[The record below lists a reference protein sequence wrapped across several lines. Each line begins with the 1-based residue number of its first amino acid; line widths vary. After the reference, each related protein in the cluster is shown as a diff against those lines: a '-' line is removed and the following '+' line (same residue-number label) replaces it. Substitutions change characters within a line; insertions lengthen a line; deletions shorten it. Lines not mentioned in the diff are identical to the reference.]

1 MSGANKT
8 RTGTPD
14 TLIILENGKYILAEY
29 TTEKKGVCEKF
40 KKDLGKCFD
49 EEKTGISITE
59 IEKIV
64 LCHNS
69 TLTTEE
75 ENSLKEKCHKHR
87 VELDIFDI
95 DSISFDLY
103 QNYPG
108 IAKDFLG
115 VEVDTGQIVDLD
127 EFITTYNKRKFVAPL
142 DTKFCFR
149 ENEIKEILQGLE
161 ENNLVIVSGKAGVG
175 KSRLVLE
182 CCRKF
187 LEKYSEY
194 KVKCIFDKGVDIYED
209 IRVYL
214 SDDGSYLI
222 FLDDA
227 NRVKNFEYFIHLL
240 FDKRENQQ
248 TKIIATVRD
257 YAVEQIKEVARSYDN
272 NLELVKIDSLT
283 DKQIEQ
289 IVKEEYKI
297 QNQLYIERIVD
308 IAQGNPRLAIMTAL
322 VVEREKTIE
331 SISNVSDI
339 YDIYYSS
346 IRQDITDFRD
356 RSLLEVAGIVAFF
369 QVVDKSNDE
378 MMERIQTAFKID
390 REIFWEAV
398 RKLYEFELVDMY
410 EDEIARISDQVLAT
424 YLFYLTFFKE
434 KLWKFS
440 VLLDNFFPQFQYNF
454 VDALNPVLNAFD
466 SGKIIKILSP
476 DVDRVWK
483 IYEEAKE
490 EKSLI
495 QLMKLFWFFK
505 QTEILIYAKNCI
517 DQMEVESVDI
527 STLDIPS
534 NSNIDIPPYSILDL
548 LSLSSNFDEQ
558 NFQIAID
565 LLFEYLTKKPQ
576 ELLQVFRLLIEVFG
590 FEYDS
595 YITKFISQSIVIDK
609 LLEKVNQGK
618 NKLFVKLFFGVA
630 EKYLKLEFNTSKL
643 KNKREFLLRQFPPLP
658 TPELLNLRQKIWQ
671 GVFQLYQID
680 IFEKEVI
687 NIIHQY
693 SKSYSNFPVGEI
705 IKQDTLEVLDFIANQ
720 LNPKDYSHCLIVQ
733 KYLDFLESRQ
743 IEFNN
748 ELRERFVNE
757 TYELSRILLADRN
770 KGKNLNLDWKE
781 YDKFKQNQIKEYFA
795 NYDFKDYQDFF
806 AKCHEIKAVTELK
819 NNYDFQSPTY
829 KVPEFPSHK
838 VVEVFIF
845 IACKKS
851 ELYLDVL
858 KDYLK
863 RADPF
868 QINNFPFPLVQKLI
882 EISGVEKA
890 FELLNQFDFA
900 SKRKWLFGFY
910 NLLPE
915 DKITSDYLEK
925 LYNLYRESKLSEMPQ
940 DFDFLLKYRHI
951 DKNVV
956 AQVTEI
962 ILSKI
967 NEEIDNFIPFKCL
980 FNPFTKANQLSIE
993 LFNLF
998 AKVTEIMVSKI
1009 NEEINYSDIFTSL
1022 FNPYTKANQL
1032 LIQLFTEKLDVL
1044 KEIYF
1049 LSQKIPRYSSNF
1061 EDIFTR
1067 ILAADQNFIIE
1078 YIDWVYDEE
1087 RKFSNF
1093 QDDLNYT
1100 FLWQSEN
1107 YQELITL
1114 VVEHIYQKEKE
1125 LSNSG
1130 FSNTILERIFFLEV
1144 TEEEKVVFED
1154 RQNQL
1159 LKSLIKNRYT
1169 DIDLMQLLFSV
1180 TTTFPY
1186 ERRYQFIDLFCQN
1199 NQNFQDFKKLPLE
1212 PYVKN
1217 DKEISSEDYILSS
1230 SKNIE
1235 ATHKI
1240 IEYLESLQPIFN
1252 TIDLLQHKEYVEKEI
1267 KYFKKWIEDEKK
1279 RNFIED

>member
-1 MSGANKT
+1 MLKSLGSVSGTKKI

-29 TTEKKGVCEKF
+29 TTEEKGVCKKF
-40 KKDLGKCFD
+40 KKDLDKCFD
-49 EEKTGISITE
+49 EEKTGVLIIE

-69 TLTTEE
+69 TLSTKE
-75 ENSLKEKCHKHR
+75 ENSLKEECQKYG
-87 VELDIFDI
+87 VELDIFGL

-103 QNYPG
+103 KNYPG

-115 VEVDTGQIVDLD
+115 VEVDTGQIVDID
-127 EFITTYNKRKFVAPL
+127 EFITTYNKRKIVAPL
-142 DTKFCFR
+142 DTKFYFR
-149 ENEIKEILQGLE
+149 ENEIKEILQRLE
-161 ENNLVIVSGKAGVG
+161 GNNLVIVSGKAGVG

-187 LEKYSEY
+187 VEKYSDY
-194 KVKCIFDKGVDIYED
+194 KVKCIFDQGVDIFGD
-209 IRVYL
+209 IHVYF
-214 SDDGSYLI
+214 SDEGSYLI
-222 FLDDA
+222 FVDDA
-227 NRVKNFEYFIHLL
+227 NRVKEFKHFINLL
-240 FDKRENQQ
+240 LYKRENQQ
-248 TKIIATVRD
+248 IKIIATVRD
-257 YAVEQIKEVARSYDN
+257 YAVEQIKEVVCSYDN
-272 NLELVKIDSLT
+272 NLELVKINPLT

-289 IVKEEYKI
+289 LVKEEYKI

-322 VVEREKTIE
+322 VVKGEKTVE
-331 SISNVSDI
+331 ALKNVSDV

-346 IRQDITDFRD
+346 IREDIADFKD
-356 RSLLEVAGIVAFF
+356 ESLLKVAGIVAFF
-369 QVVDKSNDE
+369 QVVDCSNDE
-378 MMERIQTAFKID
+378 MMEKIQTTFYID
-390 REIFWEAV
+390 RENLWKAV
-398 RKLYEFELVDMY
+398 RKLYEFELVDIY
-410 EDEIARISDQVLAT
+410 ENEIARISDQVLAT
-424 YLFYLTFFKE
+424 YLFYLTFFKD
-434 KLWKFS
+434 KLLKFS

-454 VDALNPVLNAFD
+454 VDALNPVLSAFD
-466 SGKIIKILSP
+466 SEKIINILTP
-476 DVDRVWK
+476 DVDRLWK
-483 IYEEAKE
+483 NYEEAGNKKNFIE
-490 EKSLI
+490 
-495 QLMKLFWFFK
+495 LMKLFWFFK

-517 DQMEVESVDI
+517 DKMEIESVDI

-590 FEYDS
+590 FEHDS

-609 LLEKVNQGK
+609 LLEEVNQGK
-618 NKLFVKLFFGVA
+618 NELFTKLFFGVA
-630 EKYLKLEFNTSKL
+630 EKYLYLQFNTPKL
-643 KNKREFLLRQFPPLP
+643 KNNREFLCLWHQFSPQP
-658 TPELLNLRQKIWQ
+658 TPELFDLRNKIWQ
-671 GVFQLYQID
+671 GIFQLYQID

-693 SKSYSNFPVGEI
+693 SKSYSKFSVGEI
-705 IKQDTLEVLDFIANQ
+705 IKQDAVEVLKFLTDN
-720 LNPKDYSHCLIVQ
+720 LNPQDYYHCLIVQ

-748 ELRERFVNE
+748 EIRERFLNG
-757 TYELSRILLADRN
+757 TYEVYRILSDNWNERN
-770 KGKNLNLDWKE
+770 NCYLEGKE
-781 YDKFKQNQIKEYFA
+781 YEQFKQNQIKEYFA

-806 AKCHEIKAVTELK
+806 AKCHEIKAVTKEK
-819 NNYDFQSPTY
+819 NHYSS
-829 KVPEFPSHK
+829 EFPSGRIA
-838 VVEVFIF
+838 EVIF
-845 IACKKS
+845 IACKNS

-858 KDYLK
+858 KYYLNLG
-863 RADPF
+863 DPF
-868 QINNFPFPLVQKLI
+868 KLNYFLFTLIEKLI

-915 DKITSDYLEK
+915 DKITSDYLEQ
-925 LYNLYRESKLSEMPQ
+925 LYNLYRQSKLSEIPQ
-940 DFDFLLKYRHI
+940 YFDFLLKYLHL

-956 AQVTEI
+956 AQITKI

-967 NEEIDNFIPFKCL
+967 NEQTNYTNFLSPFD
-980 FNPFTKANQLSIE
+980 F
-993 LFNLF
+993 
-998 AKVTEIMVSKI
+998 
-1009 NEEINYSDIFTSL
+1009 L
-1022 FNPYTKANQL
+1022 FNPYTQVNEL
-1032 LIQLFTEKLDVL
+1032 LIKLFTEKLDVL
-1044 KEIYF
+1044 KQAY
-1049 LSQKIPRYSSNF
+1049 LSNQKIRGYSSNS
-1061 EDIFTR
+1061 EDIFIR
-1067 ILAADQNFIIE
+1067 ILNVDQHFIIE

-1087 RKFSNF
+1087 RKLSNSPYF

-1107 YQELITL
+1107 YQELITQ

-1159 LKSLIKNRYT
+1159 LKSLIENRHN
-1169 DIDLMQLLFSV
+1169 DIHLMQLLFSV

-1186 ERRYQFIDLFCQN
+1186 ERRYQFIDLFCKY
-1199 NQNFQDFKKLPLE
+1199 NQKFEDFKKLP
-1212 PYVKN
+1212 
-1217 DKEISSEDYILSS
+1217 
-1230 SKNIE
+1230 
-1235 ATHKI
+1235 
-1240 IEYLESLQPIFN
+1240 
-1252 TIDLLQHKEYVEKEI
+1252 
-1267 KYFKKWIEDEKK
+1267 
-1279 RNFIED
+1279 

>member
-29 TTEKKGVCEKF
+29 TTEEKGVCKKF
-40 KKDLGKCFD
+40 KKDLDKCFD
-49 EEKTGISITE
+49 EEKTGVLITE

-69 TLTTEE
+69 TLTTKE
-75 ENSLKEKCHKHR
+75 ENSLKEECQNYG
-87 VELDIFDI
+87 VELDIFGI

-103 QNYPG
+103 KNYPG
-108 IAKDFLG
+108 IARDFLG
-115 VEVDTGQIVDLD
+115 VEVDTGQIVDID
-127 EFITTYNKRKFVAPL
+127 EFITTYNKRKIVAPL
-142 DTKFCFR
+142 DTKFYFR

-187 LEKYSEY
+187 VEKYSDC
-194 KVKCIFDKGVDIYED
+194 KVKCIFDKGVDLYED

-272 NLELVKIDSLT
+272 NLELVTIDSLT

-289 IVKEEYKI
+289 IVKEECKI

-308 IAQGNPRLAIMTAL
+308 IAQGNPRLAIMTVL
-322 VVEREKTIE
+322 VVKREKTIQ
-331 SISNVSDI
+331 SINNVSDV

-346 IRQDITDFRD
+346 IREDIKDFKD
-356 RSLLEVAGIVAFF
+356 ESLLEVAGIVAFF

-378 MMERIQTAFKID
+378 MMEKIQTAFNID
-390 REIFWEAV
+390 KKTFWEAV
-398 RKLYEFELVDMY
+398 RKLYKFELVDIY
-410 EDEIARISDQVLAT
+410 ENEIARISDQVLAT

-434 KLWKFS
+434 KLLKFS

-454 VDALNPVLNAFD
+454 VDALNPVLSAFY
-466 SGKIIKILSP
+466 SEKIIKILTLE
-476 DVDRVWK
+476 VDRVWK
-483 IYEEAKE
+483 IYEEARD

-505 QTEILIYAKNCI
+505 QTEIIRYAKNCI
-517 DQMEVESVDI
+517 DKMEVESVDI

-534 NSNIDIPPYSILDL
+534 NSNIHIPQDSILNL
-548 LSLSSNFDEQ
+548 LSLFGNSDEQ
-558 NFQIAID
+558 NSQKIAID
-565 LLFEYLTKKPQ
+565 LLFRYLTKKPQ
-576 ELLQVFRLLIEVFG
+576 ELPQVFCLLIEVFG
-590 FEYDS
+590 FELDS
-595 YITKFISQSIVIDK
+595 YITKFIIQSTIIDK
-609 LLEKVNQGK
+609 LLKEVNEGK
-618 NKLFVKLFFGVA
+618 NELFVKLFFGVA
-630 EKYLKLEFNTSKL
+630 EKYLYLQFNTSQMKKKEFKL
-643 KNKREFLLRQFPPLP
+643 YPFSPQP
-658 TPELLNLRQKIWQ
+658 TPELLDLRKKIWQ
-671 GVFQLYQID
+671 GIFQLYQID

-693 SKSYSNFPVGEI
+693 SKSYSKFPVGEI
-705 IKQDTLEVLDFIANQ
+705 IKQDAVEVLDFIETQ
-720 LNPKDYSHCLIVQ
+720 LNPKDYYHCLIVQ

-757 TYELSRILLADRN
+757 TYEVYRILSDN
-770 KGKNLNLDWKE
+770 WNEGKNLNLDWKE
-781 YDKFKQNQIKEYFA
+781 YKQFKQNQIKEYFA
-795 NYDFKDYQDFF
+795 NYNFKDYKNFF
-806 AKCHEIKAVTELK
+806 AKCHEIKAVTKEK
-819 NNYDFQSPTY
+819 NHYSS
-829 KVPEFPSHK
+829 EFPSGRIA
-838 VVEVFIF
+838 EVIF
-845 IACKKS
+845 LACKNS
-851 ELYLDVL
+851 ELYLVL
-858 KDYLK
+858 KYYLNLG
-863 RADPF
+863 DLF
-868 QINNFPFPLVQKLI
+868 QLNHFPLIEKLI
-882 EISGVEKA
+882 KISGVGKV

-910 NLLPE
+910 NSLPE
-915 DKITSDYLEK
+915 DKVTSDYLEQ
-925 LYNLYRESKLSEMPQ
+925 LYHLYRQSELDEIPQ
-940 DFDFLLKYRHI
+940 RFDFILKYRDL

-956 AQVTEI
+956 AQVTGI

-967 NEEIDNFIPFKCL
+967 NEQTNYTNFLSPFD
-980 FNPFTKANQLSIE
+980 F
-993 LFNLF
+993 
-998 AKVTEIMVSKI
+998 
-1009 NEEINYSDIFTSL
+1009 L
-1022 FNPYTKANQL
+1022 FNPYTQVNEL
-1032 LIQLFTEKLDVL
+1032 LIELFTEKLDVL
-1044 KEIYF
+1044 KQAYF
-1049 LSQKIPRYSSNF
+1049 SSQKIRGYSSNS

-1067 ILAADQNFIIE
+1067 IFNVDQHFIIE
-1078 YIDWVYDEE
+1078 YIDWVYVEE

-1107 YQELITL
+1107 YQELITP
-1114 VVEHIYQKEKE
+1114 VIEHIYQKEKE

-1144 TEEEKVVFED
+1144 TEEEKLILED

-1159 LKSLIKNRYT
+1159 LKSLIENRYT

-1186 ERRYQFIDLFCQN
+1186 ERRYQFIDLFCQH
-1199 NQNFQDFKKLPLE
+1199 NQNFEDLKKLPLK
-1212 PYVKN
+1212 PLIWN
-1217 DKEISSEDYILSS
+1217 LSGSSEPTYESYAKYFKSLLPIF
-1230 SKNIE
+1230 KTIE
-1235 ATHKI
+1235 LLKHQ
-1240 IEYLESLQPIFN
+1240 EYL
-1252 TIDLLQHKEYVEKEI
+1252 EKEI
-1267 KYFKKWIEDEKK
+1267 KYFQKWIEDEKK